1 MYFFIGGSKVG
12 VDPRTVLHHS
22 PDFYVDDSAM
32 QTGIRSMVA
41 LTLDFISKK

>member
-1 MYFFIGGSKVG
+1 
-12 VDPRTVLHHS
+12 
-22 PDFYVDDSAM
+22 M